1 MLLLCFPCLYGAAA
15 EQGNAEGRTS
25 LDLAGRPLS
34 VSVSTAKSFAIV
46 ALPLVVTSSGVRT
59 PHHPSDYSTRFG

>member
-15 EQGNAEGRTS
+15 AEQGNAEGRTR

-46 ALPLVVTSSGVRT
+46 ALPLVVT
-59 PHHPSDYSTRFG
+59 PSPFRLGFRL